1 MRSQMPKATRLWGI
15 VTRNSVITH
24 LNTIKSR
31 ILLVVFES
39 ESESALW
46 KHCAN
51 SLF

>member
-1 MRSQMPKATRLWGI
+1 MWSQMPAATTLWGI

-31 ILLVVFES
+31 ILLVMLES

-46 KHCAN
+46 KLYAN